1 MNQSFSESASHATRK
16 GPRPAPGRLAAIA
29 EAAARVFTRQGF
41 RLSQV
46 ADVAREA
53 GVAAGTVY
61 LYAADKAALLD
72 LAIRSAAGLPLQE
85 DGEGPI
91 QPDLPATLSAA
102 IGPRLALPRITAA
115 AASEADISVTP
126 RALLEE
132 LYDLLAR
139 EARLI
144 LLLDRLGAEVPE
156 IRRAYA
162 AGLRDRARA
171 DFAAA
176 VAHMAARGMLRQ
188 DLDTRIAARAV
199 LEMVAWMAMRR
210 PRDADASADEEALA
224 RETTLRLGEAALS
237 APTRRD
243 ATMQSR
249 GARPGG

>member
-1 MNQSFSESASHATRK
+1 MNRSFTKDQPTAIRR

-72 LAIRSAAGLPLQE
+72 LAIRVAGGLR
-85 DGEGPI
+85 
-91 QPDLPATLSAA
+91 LPAGDGPVRADLDAVLA
-102 IGPRLALPRITAA
+102 EALGPRLALPRMQAVAA
-115 AASEADISVTP
+115 GDPDCAATLRDI
-126 RALLEE
+126 AGE

-156 IRRAYA
+156 ISAAY
-162 AGLRDRARA
+162 GTRLRARA
-171 DFAAA
+171 LKDFTRAIRQLAI
-176 VAHMAARGMLRQ
+176 RGDVRT
-188 DLDTRIAARAV
+188 DLEPELAARAV
-199 LEMVAWMAMRR
+199 LEMIAWMAMRR
-210 PRDADASADEEALA
+210 PGNSTPPAGDEALA
-224 RETTLRLGEAALS
+224 RETTIRLAEAALT
-237 APTRRD
+237 PDRRPP
-243 ATMQSR
+243 SR
-249 GARPGG
+249 IGR